1 MSELEPGVAKP
12 RMNVESF
19 NLDHR
24 LVSAPYVRVA
34 DRKRLPGGDELVKY
48 DVRFTQPNQAH
59 LEMPAVHSIE
69 HLTAELMR
77 NHTDKLIDF
86 SPMGCQTGF
95 YALTLGLEPPQFMQI
110 LEATFRDILAAEQV
124 PAANEVQ
131 CGWGA
136 NHSLEAAQQAV
147 SQFLAQRAV
156 WGQVMA
162 QAADEPEAASEPEAV
177 GEPEAPA
184 AKAQAQASEAQ
195 TPVSET
201 QAPVSEAQAAAT
213 EPAN

>member
-162 QAADEPEAASEPEAV
+162 QTVGEPEAASEPEAV

-195 TPVSET
+195 APVSET
-201 QAPVSEAQAAAT
+201 QAAAT